1 MQDKILELVN
11 SDINII
17 SILYDFTNNELG
29 TEDNGSYGPVYM
41 FETLDNQKIVNILN
55 KSILN
60 IQVKNTLTSDILKYF
75 DVEIVSENQ
84 DVTLNENGFLWK
96 IDKIPSDTI
105 VSLKYKI
112 KLKDE
117 ILKGNAFINRD
128 VVYREWYSSKEISV
142 DYTKDFIQKNV
153 KLEKENT
160 PKFTISETYKMKIQ
174 AVNEKN
180 INLGIEGIDFKVIGK
195 DAEGKI
201 VYNKTLKT
209 DKNGYVTVENLKTL
223 GKLEFSIK
231 PIVNL
236 LGYEETDASI
246 VQVNNDYLGLT
257 ILDVETDLE
266 NKEVDNKNRI
276 ITLKVPIKIQGFD
289 LKLNITELNNNNVK
303 ISNTE
308 FRIVQPKLNNKY
320 EMEVLYGKT
329 DENGQ
334 LLFHPSVMTKAGT
347 YDYIISQM
355 DEKEGYESAGNVT
368 LRITFNNNGEITKV
382 EKRYNDQVEITN
394 WNNKSVD
401 LTIGNKNVL
410 ENGFNFELD
419 LKDTSS
425 NTPVVG
431 AKYTVVVTTSNNVKY
446 TYGDNITDENGKINM
461 ILPGSGEVHIEVI
474 EQKPAAG
481 YQAST
486 TSKEF
491 SIRRQDNEVKYAYG
505 LNSSKNNPFEV
516 ECQTVDDKVI
526 IKLQSSLKDER
537 NTVKVKAI
545 DINELDGLGL
555 MNVEF
560 ELVNTVTGK
569 RYDSIYSDENG
580 IVEFTIDYE
589 AQGTYMYTL
598 TALDVPYGYMPIQP
612 INFNIHFDENNY
624 IDDVNNIDNV
634 IKIEKQT
641 IENETAKLHTAYL
654 EVGIGMNDDL
664 AYYFELQLTDINN
677 GKPIDGAEYDI
688 EVIAGNFTRKI
699 TKRPTDASGK
709 ITTRLAVDKNVVN
722 EITIIVEQKT
732 SKLGYKID
740 SIPQEIVYNLHNN
753 NIMHTPEAV
762 TTSGGEGQIRYAE
775 LKGSNTIVYH
785 HTNRQ
790 KNISDVIVN
799 LHVTTLEK
807 TTEAAIGGKSVSIAN
822 NVVETEE
829 GIKQILNER
838 GEELNETK
846 LTSLDELTTGYAS
859 FEGLK
864 IVGITIP
871 EEQDY
876 EIELVVD
883 GNLIRCKLTFGFN
896 EYSQMVELMNVETVW
911 GNRLIHSKNFSS
923 YENSNGY
930 ASDINLEIYTNYDAT
945 GNLSLDLNKKDLE
958 TKDTL
963 NGAIYDVII
972 ERPDGTKVVKTNI
985 EVKEDVIELDGIY
998 VPLHTKIYLTEK
1010 VAPIGYELNDTV
1022 ELEVTSIDQ
1031 YTNEVVLTKKD
1042 DNYKVQRAELTK
1054 ETSIAVSNG
1063 LLQSQYT
1070 LDMYDVQENKFDFKI
1085 VTVDNNT
1092 KAGVSGFTFSI
1103 ANDTGA
1109 QRVTSATDE
1118 SGATITKIG
1127 GMYNDKTSPRIYT
1140 ITGIKSGTYYKKL
1153 TDPIEVK
1160 VFFKSDETVDIE
1172 KTLKEQTDSKYVP
1185 GSTTKGDWQFEEMN
1199 VVDKNGNII
1208 YYIGIVI
1215 NVEAVDPLKVEIE
1228 TVNKFIDT
1236 KVANVTYE
1244 ITPSLKKAEGT
1255 SGTIGIANIDV
1266 CYAQIDSQRTYN
1278 ISQIVPDNYISA
1290 SGLNFTV
1297 AYDANGDILEMP
1309 TTTSSD
1315 LTVVSYS
1322 GKTVRLRVAIEPKV
1336 PVTITNLYYFDQTR
1350 ALQGAEFKV
1359 VDKTIK
1365 TDSNGKGTDV
1375 IGAYGNNEQIKYE
1388 VSQISAPTGYAKID
1402 PFEIIVTYNSEREI
1416 TDVSLVEENNKFV
1429 TVDKTVPSNSEDYGY
1444 NASNKGIVNIKVLS
1458 YPAVAFNIKNM
1469 DRQDETKL
1477 LPGTSYEIV
1486 STINTSG
1493 NTVTESNG
1501 IGTAYVDKSGFN
1513 TTVIYTVKE
1522 TNPSVGYQDFG
1533 PEVKVEVN
1541 FDEEGYVTSANV
1553 INNPSIA
1560 NIAEA
1565 SIIESK
1571 SNIEDNFVIN
1581 LELKNNPL
1589 IYFNITKVNKV
1600 DGTTPISN
1608 VTFEVTGVYEGE
1620 ENSKDTVTTDA
1631 TGNAKA
1637 KIHKSVDNKTVEYT
1651 IKETKTSPL
1660 YQGLPEDIKL
1670 QVTYDSMGRLIA
1682 TDGYKIVQGNESIT
1696 VTNIDVENFTMDMT
1710 ITNNPILF
1718 FNITKTDKD
1727 SGQPIRDVTFE
1738 VTGVT
1743 VGEEEENSKDTVTT
1757 DYQGK
1762 ASAKVFKTIANTTI
1776 EYTIKEAKKSPFY
1789 EWLSEDVKIQITYD
1803 ENAKIATKYDEE
1815 GNIIQPGYK
1824 IVQGNENINITK
1836 VDVNNFIMDMQ
1847 IFNEPIKQFGI
1858 HLYTDDV
1865 YDSEKKV
1872 QQGTWTAGLTTTWQN
1887 FDEKYKTT
1895 LTSGRLLEN
1904 GAPAI
1909 AYGEDYQIIGEY
1921 VEGAGTRT
1929 LRLTTNN
1936 NNLPNE
1942 YYKNS
1947 QRHDSYYGL
1956 GAYNILINVTF
1967 NDEGKIVGEP
1977 QLVTGQDPYIGWV
1990 LDQRYVS
1997 VRKSGDYGISI
2008 TVHYYP
2014 LLTFKINSNDMYTNE
2029 KLEASFQLSTAS
2041 GINDDYTVKSGY
2053 IGPWGAY
2060 SATSS
2065 YKTNL
2070 NNAPLV
2076 TLSRI
2081 EGEDAQIVREAED
2094 GDKEYGR
2101 YLYLYENSEPITN
2114 IQYQKYRPRYTTI
2127 WNDLKIAKL
2136 LVWYNELG
2144 EVKNIETVET
2154 YSNNNITDS
2163 KKIIS
2168 SIKAST
2174 DENNPHVVAMDI
2186 EYAPI
2191 TTAEIIVEDATSG
2204 EKISGIYVDPYAN
2217 NTSTTNTSYEY
2228 RSMLRYTTNGQG
2240 KANWTYWG
2248 ANTPEEKRIYTI
2260 NLSQIKAGYYGSDS
2274 GEEAFRTIQ
2283 VEVEYNNDGKIGG
2296 ATILSKDGF
2305 HNVSAYVDESCYGTT
2320 QLKLNLKLQRKVGM
2334 KINKLD
2340 KYDTNTKLSAKF
2352 DITNNLDTN
2361 VTYSLSSANTDRQ
2374 LIGRMLAN
2382 KTVEYTISETTVPDG
2397 YKPLDQNLKLIV
2409 KYASDGTISSAYA
2422 GDDYSKQYLKI
2433 DYICKDTR
2441 GNNSLLYKDIEIS
2454 ILNEPKVAIELELAD
2469 KFYNNVKLDNITFNI
2484 ENSKGDQAVGNL
2496 VTDTSG
2502 KIYTYVGAVYP
2513 NETVKYKMTQSSKIN
2528 GYYKLGQ
2535 TIEFSITFDSTGKPV
2550 DIPTLSDEYSKEYAS
2565 ILNTNLTQFRNNYT
2579 AKIRLYNMPEK
2590 VYLGIHKY
2598 DVTTNA
2604 NLENVQF
2611 KVTVEENG
2619 RTRDINNIKTN
2630 SVGEAVVEL
2639 DTFKEGQGE
2648 RSVIYTIKEVQTLD
2662 SYRKV
2667 QDFKIQVLYEA
2678 KGGIRSWQVLSNESN
2693 IGYSVY
2699 KRGNTSI
2706 TKIENIYTHMK
2717 LNVANDNSYDL
2728 IIKNEDI
2735 NYSGLGVQGTSYNVT
2750 INGVQKNLGQT
2761 SQDGYTRINNILD
2774 TGNVQ
2779 IRISEG
2785 SIGEGYKQST
2795 QNDITLEVLRP
2806 AVGEYELKLNKDNM
2820 TNYTIT
2826 DLPSDRLNEKKYDV
2840 QLTDTTH
2847 AIVIVNEEYGQLT
2860 VILYNET
2867 KLELTLM
2874 KQDLFTKEALK
2885 DVKFKITKLNV
2896 ETNEE
2901 EELTAQS
2908 LTNEDGE
2915 IYFYLGVAPQN
2926 ANYKY
2931 TFTELEVPQGDY
2943 ENIIPPQTVTVHFD
2957 AQGKITSM
2965 ETDSRRRT
2973 KAFLEGGENSRS
2985 IIVTIGNGEDK
2996 VLVGPGGGP
3005 GGTGDPEYAIPYKVK
3020 VATEDADTG
3029 RRINGSKIDVEV
3041 KDNQSQTLTQLPK
3054 PNGNST
3060 QLPDNVTANLGA
3072 DGKFHTDEEVNTKKI
3087 RIVEKGI
3094 IVTDNI
3100 TTTGK
3105 IEIDI
3110 SQKEFASG
3118 YIPGEQKT
3126 NGKVKLDVDIIDNSG
3141 EKELIA
3147 SVTENAGLDVRVDEQ
3162 SREIL
3167 ITIKNESSVALNIKK
3182 VNLQKIPTDEGERI
3196 VENPIQGAKYTVTSE
3211 ILTATNSTKTDLNVE
3226 TRETGVDGI
3235 TKEAIGNA
3243 YPGKTVVYTIHEE
3256 PIEGYKPIE
3265 DIQIAVVYNFKE
3277 EISYVELLSA
3287 YADILNWTDIA
3298 NTLIGGRNIDLT
3310 IIGNKI
3316 VEDYRV
3322 VVEKHNID
3330 NDIYQD
3336 LIPGAEYEIE
3346 VKEQFGITRKWTTV
3360 TNAEGKII
3368 SGYFDG
3374 YGTIKITLIE
3384 KTAPYGYKLD
3394 SSPKYITLF
3403 RDKET
3408 GTIQKYSSDVNID
3421 ISSDN
3426 RVVTLMPLDE
3436 QADNNYTIILDKIDA
3451 DTRNKITK
3459 DSAQFEVTITKTDT
3473 VEVVGNEN
3481 TNNTEQEPVQGD
3493 NTQGVNQTTTQQVV
3507 SYKQTLDVM
3516 ETNSEGRTTLKAIK
3530 TPEEPGEYLY
3540 TIKEIKVPNGYSKDP
3555 EEISFKVTFIKDE
3568 NDVITIKQVEKIS
3581 GKYAEILTVRPQTL
3595 AFTIGNKNENLVPK
3609 EDEFVLNIN
3618 KVNEEN
3624 EPIKDIAIFKII
3636 NPDGSTQYVE
3646 TDELGIAIKNLKMPN
3661 EATTKEYKIQE
3672 VMAPNGYIIN
3682 RGLINMT
3689 IEFVEDENGKVILNA
3704 DNIRI
3709 RAEGSNVS
3717 KAELVDGIIKL
3728 NVKNKKGTLVNDQD
3742 RGKYNIIL
3750 TKIDADTKQVIPKE
3764 AEISVALENG
3774 QRIQSRTKEDGK
3786 IEILEISAPALA
3798 GEYEYVI
3805 NETKAPEGYE
3815 LNKDSHIFKITF
3827 EEDKTDPTKLVI
3839 TNVQEVIDDT
3849 NVSIIEVTSFEN
3861 NTVRINVE
3869 NTKDSNKLYLKSK
3882 VNDADEVIYNV
3893 YQKEDLP
3900 FKMPF
3905 EQEHDISDADGVKLY
3920 RVDVPVIDTKTIL
3933 KAVSDNFNGITVKE
3947 FIDNLDTNADRVI
3960 IYDYDGNELEETDIM
3975 KTEYKLKAIKGNDEL
3990 NFTIV
3995 VKGDIQDRKL
4005 VNSGDGWLTN
4015 SDATKIKEV
4024 LGDRKN
4030 NAFNNLTL
4038 FQKMAADID
4047 NNGII
4052 TNADATAI
4060 KIELQKR

>member
-1 MQDKILELVN
+1 
-11 SDINII
+11 
-17 SILYDFTNNELG
+17 
-29 TEDNGSYGPVYM
+29 M
-41 FETLDNQKIVNILN
+41 FETLNNQKIVNVLN
-55 KSILN
+55 KSILGL
-60 IQVKNTLTSDILKYF
+60 QVKNVLTSDILKYF
-75 DVEIVSENQ
+75 DVEIVSKNQ
-84 DVTLNENGFLWK
+84 DVTVNEKGFLWK
-96 IDKIPSDTI
+96 IDQIPSDTV

-117 ILKGNAFINRD
+117 IIKGNSFINRD
-128 VVYREWYSSKEISV
+128 VVYREWYSSEEISV
-142 DYTKDFIQKNV
+142 DYTKNFIQKNI
-153 KLEKENT
+153 KLGKENT

-174 AVNEKN
+174 AVNQKN
-180 INLGIEGIDFKVIGK
+180 INLGIEGIDFKIIGK
-195 DAEGKI
+195 NEEGKV

-231 PIVNL
+231 PVVNL

-266 NKEVDNKNRI
+266 NKEIDNKNRI
-276 ITLKVPIKIQGFD
+276 ITLKVPINIQGFD

-303 ISNTE
+303 ISDTE
-308 FRIVQPKLNNKY
+308 FRVVQPKLNNKY

-355 DEKEGYESAGNVT
+355 DEKQGYESAGNVT

-394 WNNKSVD
+394 WNNKSVE

-419 LKDTSS
+419 LKDASS
-425 NTPVVG
+425 NNPIVG
-431 AKYTVVVTTSNNVKY
+431 AKYTVIVTTSNNVKY
-446 TYGDNITDENGKINM
+446 TYGDNVTDDNGKINM
-461 ILPGSGEVHIEVI
+461 ILPGSGEVHIEVV

-481 YQAST
+481 YQQST

-505 LNSSKNNPFEV
+505 LNNSVNNPFEV
-516 ECQTVDDKVI
+516 ECQTVDDKVV
-526 IKLQSSLKDER
+526 IKLKSSLKDER

-545 DINELDGLGL
+545 DINELENLGL

-580 IVEFTIDYE
+580 IVEFTVDYE

-598 TALDVPYGYMPIQP
+598 TALDVPYGYIPVQP

-641 IENETAKLHTAYL
+641 VENETAKLHTAYL
-654 EVGIGMNDDL
+654 EVGIGMDENL

-677 GKPIDGAEYDI
+677 GKAIDGAEYDI

-699 TKRPTDASGK
+699 TKRPTDSNGK
-709 ITTRLAVDKNVVN
+709 ITTRLAVDKNAVN
-722 EITIIVEQKT
+722 EITIVVEQKT

-740 SIPQEIVYNLHNN
+740 SLPQEIVYNLHNN
-753 NIMHTPEAV
+753 SITHTPEAI
-762 TTSGGEGQIRYAE
+762 TTNGGQGQIRYAE
-775 LKGSNTIVYH
+775 RKGNNTILYH

-790 KNISDVIVN
+790 KTVSDVIVN

-822 NVVETEE
+822 NVVETDE

-871 EEQDY
+871 EEQEY
-876 EIELVVD
+876 EIELIVD

-896 EYSQMVELMNVETVW
+896 EYSQIVELMNVETVW

-930 ASDINLEIYTNYDAT
+930 ESDINLEIYTNYDAT

-958 TKDTL
+958 TKDIL

-1031 YTNEVVLTKKD
+1031 YTNEVVLTKVN
-1042 DNYKVQRAELTK
+1042 DNYKVERAELTK

-1070 LDMYDVQENKFDFKI
+1070 LDMFDVQENKFDFKI

-1092 KAGVSGFTFSI
+1092 KVGVSGFTFGI

-1109 QRVTSATDE
+1109 QRVTDATSED
-1118 SGATITKIG
+1118 GATITKIG
-1127 GMYNDKTSPRIYT
+1127 GIYNDKTSPRTYT
-1140 ITGIKSGTYYKKL
+1140 ITGIKAGTYYKKL
-1153 TDPIEVK
+1153 TDPVEVK
-1160 VFFKSDETVDIE
+1160 VFFKADETVDIE
-1172 KTLKEQTDSKYVP
+1172 KTLAGQTDSKYVP
-1185 GSTTKGDWQFEEMN
+1185 GSTNKGDWQFEEMN
-1199 VVDKNGNII
+1199 VVDKDGNII

-1244 ITPSLKKAEGT
+1244 ITPSLVKAEGT
-1255 SGTIGIANIDV
+1255 TGTLGIANIDV

-1297 AYDANGDILEMP
+1297 AYDNNGDILEMP

-1322 GKTVRLRVAIEPKV
+1322 GKTVKLRVAIEPKV
-1336 PVTITNLYYFDQTR
+1336 PITITNLYYFDQTR
-1350 ALQGAEFKV
+1350 PLQGAEFKV
-1359 VDKTIK
+1359 VSKTIQ
-1365 TDSNGKGTDV
+1365 TDSNGKGKDV
-1375 IGAYGNNEQIKYE
+1375 IGAYGNNEQIRYE
-1388 VSQISAPTGYAKID
+1388 VSQISAPIGYAKID
-1402 PFEIIVTYNSEREI
+1402 PFEIVVTYNQEREI
-1416 TDVSLVEENNKFV
+1416 TNVSLVEENNKFV
-1429 TVDKTVPSNSEDYGY
+1429 SVDKTVPSNSVDYGY
-1444 NASNKGIVNIKVLS
+1444 NASNKGIVNIKILS

-1469 DRQDETKL
+1469 DRQDNTKL

-1493 NTVTESNG
+1493 NTVTESSG

-1513 TTVIYTVKE
+1513 TTVTYTVKE

-1553 INNPSIA
+1553 VNNPSIA

-1571 SNIEDNFVIN
+1571 VNIEDNFVIN

-1589 IYFNITKVNKV
+1589 VYFNITKVNKV
-1600 DGTTPISN
+1600 DGTTPIGN
-1608 VTFEVTGVYEGE
+1608 VTFEVTGVYEE
-1620 ENSKDTVTTDA
+1620 KENSKDSATTDSE
-1631 TGNAKA
+1631 GKAKV

-1670 QVTYDSMGRLIA
+1670 QVTYDSMGRLVA

-1743 VGEEEENSKDTVTT
+1743 VGEEEENSKDVVTT
-1757 DYQGK
+1757 DFEGK
-1762 ASAKVFKTIANTTI
+1762 ASAKVFKTMANTTI

-1789 EWLSEDVKIQITYD
+1789 EWLSQDIKLQITYD
-1803 ENAKIATKYDEE
+1803 ENGKIATKYDQE
-1815 GNIIQPGYK
+1815 GNIVQPGYK
-1824 IVQGNENINITK
+1824 IVQGNENVNITK
-1836 VDVNNFIMDMQ
+1836 VDVNNFIMEMQ

-1872 QQGTWTAGLTTTWQN
+1872 QQGTWTAGLTTTGQN

-1929 LRLTTNN
+1929 LRLATNN
-1936 NNLPNE
+1936 NSLPSE

-1947 QRHDSYYGL
+1947 QKYDSYYGL
-1956 GAYNILINVTF
+1956 GAYNILIKVTF
-1967 NDEGKIVGEP
+1967 DDEGKIVGEP

-1990 LDQRYVS
+1990 LDERYVS

-2014 LLTFKINSNDMYTNE
+2014 LLTFKMNSYDMYTHE

-2041 GINDDYTVKSGY
+2041 GSNDWYTVKSGY

-2065 YKTNL
+2065 YTTNL
-2070 NNAPLV
+2070 NNSPLV

-2081 EGEDAQIVREAED
+2081 EGEDAQIVRDAED
-2094 GDKEYGR
+2094 GTKEYGR
-2101 YLYLYENSEPITN
+2101 YLYLYENAEPKTS

-2127 WNDLKIAKL
+2127 WDSLKIGKL

-2144 EVKNIETVET
+2144 EVRNIETVET

-2163 KKIIS
+2163 KEIIS
-2168 SIKAST
+2168 SIKPST

-2191 TTAEIIVEDATSG
+2191 TTAEIVVEDATSG

-2217 NTSTTNTSYEY
+2217 NTPTTNTSYEY
-2228 RSMLRYTTNGQG
+2228 RSMLRYTTNAQG
-2240 KANWTYWG
+2240 KASWTYWG
-2248 ANTPEEKRIYTI
+2248 ANTPGEKRIYTI
-2260 NLSQIKAGYYGSDS
+2260 TLSQIKAGYYGSSD
-2274 GEEAFRTIQ
+2274 GEEAFRTVQ

-2320 QLKLNLKLQRKVGM
+2320 HLKLNLKLQRKVGM
-2334 KINKLD
+2334 KINKVD

-2409 KYASDGTISSAYA
+2409 KYASNGTISSAYA
-2422 GDDYSKQYLKI
+2422 GDDYSKQYLNI
-2433 DYICKDTR
+2433 DYICKDAR
-2441 GNNSLLYKDIEIS
+2441 NNNSLLYKDIEIS
-2454 ILNEPKVAIELELAD
+2454 VLNEPKVAIELELAD
-2469 KFYNNVKLDNITFNI
+2469 KFYNNIKLDNITFNI

-2496 VTDTSG
+2496 VTDESG

-2550 DIPTLSDEYSKEYAS
+2550 DIPTLNDEYSKEYSS
-2565 ILNTNLTQFRNNYT
+2565 ILNTNVTQFRENYT
-2579 AKIRLYNMPEK
+2579 AKVRIYNMPEK

-2604 NLENVQF
+2604 NLENVDF
-2611 KVTVEENG
+2611 KVTIEENG
-2619 RTRDINNIKTN
+2619 RSRDINNIKTN
-2630 SVGEAVVEL
+2630 SAGEAVIEL
-2639 DTFKEGQGE
+2639 DTFKDGQGE

-2678 KGGIRSWQVLSNESN
+2678 KGGIRSWQVLNNESN
-2693 IGYSVY
+2693 IEYSVY

-2706 TKIENIYTHMK
+2706 TKMENIYTHIA
-2717 LNVANDNSYDL
+2717 LNVANDNAYDL

-2735 NYSGLGVQGTSYNVT
+2735 NYSGLGVEGTSYNVT
-2750 INGVQKNLGQT
+2750 INGVQKNLAKT

-2779 IRISEG
+2779 IRISEA

-2795 QNDITLEVLRP
+2795 QNDITLEILRP
-2806 AVGEYELKLNKDNM
+2806 AVGEYELKLNTDNM
-2820 TNYTIT
+2820 TNYAIT
-2826 DLPSDRLNEKKYDV
+2826 ELQSDKPNEKKYDV
-2840 QLTDTTH
+2840 QLTDVTH
-2847 AIVIVNEEYGQLT
+2847 AIVIVNEEYGQIT

-2867 KLELTLM
+2867 KLELTLI

-2901 EELTAQS
+2901 EELTAES

-2931 TFTELEVPQGDY
+2931 TFTELEVPQNY

-2973 KAFLEGGENSRS
+2973 KAFLEGEENSRS
-2985 IIVTIGNGEDK
+2985 IIVTIGNGEDQI
-2996 VLVGPGGGP
+2996 LVPGNPENP
-3005 GGTGDPEYAIPYKVK
+3005 GETPEYATPYTVK

-3041 KDNQSQTLTQLPK
+3041 KDDQSQTLAQLPTPSDDEEK
-3054 PNGNST
+3054 
-3060 QLPDNVTANLGA
+3060 LDDNITANLGA
-3072 DGKFHTDEEVNTKKI
+3072 NGKFYTDAEVNSKKI

-3094 IVTDNI
+3094 IVTGNI
-3100 TTTGK
+3100 TKTGE
-3105 IEIDI
+3105 IEIDL
-3110 SQKEFASG
+3110 SQKEFATG
-3118 YIPGEQKT
+3118 YVPGEQKT
-3126 NGKVKLDVDIIDNSG
+3126 NGKVKLDVDIIDG
-3141 EKELIA
+3141 LKGKELAVNVI
-3147 SVTENAGLDVRVDEQ
+3147 ERDGLDVKVDEQ
-3162 SREIL
+3162 LREIL
-3167 ITIKNESSVALNIKK
+3167 ITIKNESSVQLNIKK
-3182 VNLQKIPTDEGERI
+3182 LSSVQNEDGSRD
-3196 VENPIQGAKYTVTSE
+3196 PIKGAKYTVTSQ
-3211 ILTATNSTKTDLNVE
+3211 ILTSTSSTDTDLNVE
-3226 TRETGVDGI
+3226 MRETGVDGI
-3235 TKEAIGNA
+3235 TKESIGNA

-3256 PIEGYKPIE
+3256 PIEGYKQVE

-3287 YADILNWTDIA
+3287 YADILNWTEIA
-3298 NTLIGGRNIDLT
+3298 KTLIGGRNIDIT
-3310 IIGNKI
+3310 ILGNPI
-3316 VEDYRV
+3316 VEDYRLIL
-3322 VVEKHNID
+3322 EKHNID

-3346 VKEQFGITRKWTTV
+3346 VQEQFGITRKWTAV

-3374 YGTIKITLIE
+3374 YGTLKITLTE

-3394 SSPKYITLF
+3394 PSPKYITLF
-3403 RDKET
+3403 RNKET
-3408 GTIQKYSSDVNID
+3408 GTIQKYSSDVNIS

-3426 RVVTLMPLDE
+3426 KVVTLMPVDE
-3436 QADNNYTIILDKIDA
+3436 QADNNYTIILDKIDT

-3473 VEVVGNEN
+3473 VEVVEN
-3481 TNNTEQEPVQGD
+3481 QDTNNTENLLLNESTKTLGNTLGETQNEENQEDNTNENENQND
-3493 NTQGVNQTTTQQVV
+3493 NTQGVDQTTTQQVI

-3516 ETNSEGRTTLKAIK
+3516 ETNSEGRAILKAIK

-3555 EEISFKVTFIKDE
+3555 EEISFKVTFIKNE
-3568 NDVITIKQVEKIS
+3568 NDVVTIKQVEQIS
-3581 GKYAEILTVRPQTL
+3581 GKYAEVLTVRPQTL
-3595 AFTIGNKNENLVPK
+3595 AFAIGNKNESLIPDQ
-3609 EDEFVLNIN
+3609 DEFILNIN
-3618 KVNEEN
+3618 KVDEEDK
-3624 EPIKDIAIFKII
+3624 PIKDIAIFKIT

-3661 EATTKEYKIQE
+3661 EATQKEYKIEE

-3689 IEFVEDENGKVILNA
+3689 INFVEDENGKVVLTA

-3717 KAELVDGIIKL
+3717 KAELIDGIIKL

-3750 TKIDADTKQVIPKE
+3750 TKIDADTKEVIPKE
-3764 AEISVALENG
+3764 AEITVALENG
-3774 QRIQSRTKEDGK
+3774 QRIQSRTKADGK
-3786 IEILEISAPALA
+3786 IEILEISAPMTA

-3839 TNVQEVIDDT
+3839 TNAKEVIDGT
-3849 NVSIIEVTSFEN
+3849 TVSIIKVTSFTN
-3861 NTVRINVE
+3861 NTVEIDVE

-3882 VNDADEVIYNV
+3882 VDDANEVIYNV

-3905 EQEHDISDADGVKLY
+3905 EQEHDVSDVDGVKLY

-3933 KAVSDNFNGITVKE
+3933 KAVSDNFSGITVKE
-3947 FIDNLDTNADRVI
+3947 FIDNLDTNADKVT
-3960 IYDYDGNELEETDIM
+3960 IYDYNGKELSQTDIM
-3975 KTEYKLKAIKGNDEL
+3975 KTEYKLKATKGNEEL